1 MRDATTDRMGKEH
14 SVKQLTRRI
23 LGRREASL
31 VILLLVILIP
41 ISIRSPQFLSGTN
54 INRIANDMSILTIV
68 AIGEFF
74 VILSNGI
81 DLSVG
86 SIIAFSGMASG
97 MLNEV
102 YPSVPVF
109 FILLLGIGIG
119 AVMGAVNGMLVAY
132 GKIPPIITTLG
143 TMSIYRGLTFVLSGG
158 TWVTAHEMTPNY
170 IGFPRQTFLGISA
183 LIWMALIVI
192 VVTYYF
198 SRFTR
203 PGREIYAIGGNA
215 TAAKFVGVNE
225 KRIRLM
231 VFVISGTLFGF
242 AGSLW
247 TARYA
252 SAVNEMATGFEMQAV
267 AACVLGGVNFAGGA
281 GVIPG
286 VVLGALFLGVLN
298 NALPVIYL
306 STFYQTLVQGMVV
319 LLALILN
326 TVVDTRKTRKLLEQ
340 RRKQS

>member
-1 MRDATTDRMGKEH
+1 MHDTTAQRVQEEH
-14 SVKQLTRRI
+14 PVKQLMRRI
-23 LGRREASL
+23 LARREASL

-97 MLNEV
+97 MLNEA
-102 YPSVPVF
+102 YPSIPVF
-109 FILLLGIGIG
+109 LILLLGIGIG

-143 TMSIYRGLTFVLSGG
+143 TMSIYRGLTFVLSSG

-198 SRFTR
+198 SKFSR

-340 RRKQS
+340 RRKR

>member
-1 MRDATTDRMGKEH
+1 MRDATTHRATEEH
-14 SVKQLTRRI
+14 AVKQFIKRMLA
-23 LGRREASL
+23 RREASL
-31 VILLLVILIP
+31 VILLLVILVP
-41 ISIRSPQFLSGTN
+41 ITIRSPQFLSGTN
-54 INRIANDMSILTIV
+54 INRIANDMSILAIV

-86 SIIAFSGMASG
+86 SIIAFTGMASG
-97 MLNEV
+97 MLNEA
-102 YPSVPVF
+102 YPQVPVF
-109 FILLLGIGIG
+109 LILLLGIGLG
-119 AVMGAVNGMLVAY
+119 AIMGTVNGMLVAY

-143 TMSIYRGLTFVLSGG
+143 TMSVYRGLTFVLSGG
-158 TWVTAHEMTPNY
+158 TWVTAHEMTTNY

-192 VVTYYF
+192 GVTYYF
-198 SRFTR
+198 SRFSR
-203 PGREIYAIGGNA
+203 SGREIYAIGGNA

-281 GVIPG
+281 GAIPG

-298 NALPVIYL
+298 NALPVVYL

-319 LLALILN
+319 LLALVIN
-326 TVVDTRKTRKLLEQ
+326 TVVDDRKTRKLLEQ
-340 RRKQS
+340 RRGR

>member
-1 MRDATTDRMGKEH
+1 MG
-14 SVKQLTRRI
+14 STRI
-23 LGRREASL
+23 KNLGKTLIEKREASL
-31 VILLLVILIP
+31 VILLLIILIP
-41 ISIRSPQFLSGTN
+41 IQIRSPQFLSFTN
-54 INRIANDMSILTIV
+54 IDRILNDISILSIV

-97 MLNEV
+97 MLNEA
-102 YPSVPVF
+102 YPSTPII
-109 FILLLGIGIG
+109 FILLLGISIG
-119 AVMGAVNGMLVAY
+119 AVMGAINGLLVAY

-143 TMSIYRGLTFVLSGG
+143 TMSVYRGLTFVLSGG
-158 TWVTAHEMTPNY
+158 TWVTAHEMTSSF
-170 IGFPRQTFLGISA
+170 IGFPRTRFLGISA

-192 VVTYYF
+192 GLSYYF
-198 SRFTR
+198 IQHTR
-203 PGREIYAIGGNA
+203 SGREIYAIGGNA

-225 KRIRLM
+225 KRIRFL
-231 VFVISGTLFGF
+231 VFVLSGTLFGF

-281 GVIPG
+281 GAIPG

-298 NALPVIYL
+298 NALPVMYL
-306 STFYQTLVQGMVV
+306 STFYQVLVQGLVV
-319 LLALILN
+319 LSALIIN
-326 TVVDTRKTRKLLEQ
+326 TVVDAV
-340 RRKQS
+340 

>member
-1 MRDATTDRMGKEH
+1 M
-14 SVKQLTRRI
+14 VKSL

-31 VILLLVILIP
+31 VILLLVILVP
-41 ISIRSPQFLSGTN
+41 IVIRSPKFLSGEN
-54 INRIANDMSILTIV
+54 ISRIVNDMSILAIV

-97 MLNEV
+97 MLNEA
-102 YPSVPVF
+102 YPHVPVF
-109 FILLLGIGIG
+109 LILLLGIGIG
-119 AVMGAVNGMLVAY
+119 AIMGSINGALVAY

-143 TMSIYRGLTFVLSGG
+143 TMSVYRGLTFVLSGG
-158 TWVTAHEMTPNY
+158 TWVTAHEMTTNF
-170 IGFPRQTFLGISA
+170 IGFPRQSFLGISA

-192 VVTYYF
+192 GATYYF

-203 PGREIYAIGGNA
+203 SGREIYAIGGNA

-225 KRIRLM
+225 KRIRFM

-281 GVIPG
+281 GAIPG

-298 NALPVIYL
+298 NALPVVYL

-319 LLALILN
+319 LLALIIN
-326 TVVDTRKTRKLLEQ
+326 TVVDGRKTRKLLEQ
-340 RRKQS
+340 RRAR

>member
-1 MRDATTDRMGKEH
+1 MRE
-14 SVKQLTRRI
+14 SQVKRTPSEPLLQRI
-23 LGRREASL
+23 VKILLDRREASL
-31 VILLLVILIP
+31 VILLAIMLVP
-41 ISIRSPQFLSGTN
+41 IVARSPQFLSLDN
-54 INRIANDMSILTIV
+54 INRILNDISILSIV

-81 DLSVG
+81 DLTVG

-97 MLNEV
+97 MLNEA
-102 YPSVPVF
+102 YPNVPVVL
-109 FILLLGIGIG
+109 ILLLGIGIG
-119 AVMGAVNGMLVAY
+119 AAMGSLNGLLVAY

-143 TMSIYRGLTFVLSGG
+143 TMSIYRGMTFVLSKG
-158 TWVTAHEMTPNY
+158 TWVTAHEMTTTF
-170 IGFPRQTFLGISA
+170 IGFPRRTFLGISA
-183 LIWMALIVI
+183 LIWMAVIVI
-192 VVTYYF
+192 ALTYYF
-198 SRFTR
+198 SRHTR

-225 KRIRLM
+225 KRTRFM

-281 GVIPG
+281 GAIPG

-298 NALPVIYL
+298 NALPVVYL

-319 LLALILN
+319 LLALIIN
-326 TVVDTRKTRKLLEQ
+326 TVVDQRKTRKLLAQ
-340 RRKQS
+340 RRAR